1 MTFKPILSSS
11 PSTTGVTITNNVI
24 LTQEVVF
31 LLPLGETLLPVT
43 SDMLVDTQDAGIN
56 DPEALYFVY
65 LNDAYIPIYDEATLI
80 FPDTMTAELSN
91 TTTPAPAVYLFDG
104 FGKDDLLTGTPETDD
119 VFNFLASDHMYGGA
133 GHDTIKARSGNDS
146 LFGEQGRDLLKA
158 GAGAD
163 DVHGGTG
170 MDTLIGAKGA
180 DTLRGNAGADVLDGG
195 RGADRLFG
203 GLRNDYLDG
212 GLGNDTLTGGA
223 GMDIF
228 YFSSGHDV
236 IADFD
241 PTVDRL
247 MYRDKSI
254 SGAAAFSA
262 SGKQID
268 DDVVYALADD
278 PDNSLTL
285 LDTDLES
292 VRWQYITD

>member
-1 MTFKPILSSS
+1 MTLKPMLSST
-11 PSTTGVTITNNVI
+11 PSTTGATITNNVI

-31 LLPLGETLLPVT
+31 LLPLGETLLTVT
-43 SDMLVDTQDAGIN
+43 SDMLVDTLDAGIN

-65 LNDAYIPIYDEATLI
+65 VNDAYIPIYDEATLI
-80 FPDTMTAELSN
+80 FPDAMTAELSD
-91 TTTPAPAVYLFDG
+91 TTTPAPSVYLFDG
-104 FGKDDLLTGTPETDD
+104 SGKDDLLTGTSETDD
-119 VFNFLASDHMYGGA
+119 VFNFFASDHMYGGA

-146 LFGEQGRDLLKA
+146 LFGDQGRDLLKA
-158 GAGAD
+158 GAGDD

-203 GLRNDYLDG
+203 GLRDDYLDG
-212 GLGNDTLTGGA
+212 GLGSDTLTGGA
-223 GMDIF
+223 SADTF

-236 IADFD
+236 ITDFD
-241 PTVDRL
+241 SAVDIL
-247 MYRDKSI
+247 MYGDKSI

-262 SGKQID
+262 SGKQIN